1 MKMNRIYIRNI
12 LISAVLLFLVIFLF
26 LFKNRSPF
34 GRSDSNFAP
43 KPDQEITSV
52 ELSDENQSVRLVLI
66 DGIWKVNGTT
76 DARKSGI
83 AFLIKALHEL
93 KIKSPVSPDLF
104 ENEIV
109 LKGIHPVRVKVYDKR
124 KLIRSFYVY
133 RTTSNRYGNIMKIR
147 ERSRQFIVHFPGF
160 EGDIGSIF
168 NPSELYWKPFVIF
181 NLLPSEISSV
191 ALVNNSNPSSSF
203 KIKASGNS
211 WQLSDL
217 KNNLSGWDSS
227 QVKRYISYYTL
238 VPFESLASD
247 LSESGKAR
255 LVSDSA
261 AYKISVT
268 GNDGRITDLEL
279 WERTVDGKKDQD
291 RLLGK
296 TNGIDEYF
304 IVRYFDID
312 PLLRKISYFF
322 PEK

>member
-12 LISAVLLFLVIFLF
+12 LISAVLIFLVIFLV

-43 KPDQEITSV
+43 KSDQEITSV
-52 ELSDENQSVRLVLI
+52 ELSDENHSVKLVLT
-66 DGIWKVNGTT
+66 DGVWKVNGKT

-83 AFLIKALHEL
+83 SFLIKALHEIR
-93 KIKSPVSPDLF
+93 IKSPVSPDLF

-109 LKGIHPVRVKVYDKR
+109 LKEISPVRVKVYDKR
-124 KLIRSFYVY
+124 KLLRSFYVY

-147 ERSRQFIVHFPGF
+147 ERSRPFIVHFPGY
-160 EGDIGSIF
+160 EGDIGPIF
-168 NPSELYWKPFVIF
+168 NPEERFWQPFVIF

-191 ALVNNSNPSSSF
+191 TLLNNIEPSSSF
-203 KIKASGNS
+203 MIKASGNS
-211 WQLSDL
+211 FQLSDTE
-217 KNNLSGWDSS
+217 NEVSGWDTTK
-227 QVKRYISYYTL
+227 VKRYISYYTL
-238 VPFESLASD
+238 VPFESLATD
-247 LSESGKAR
+247 LSESEKAW

-261 AYKISVT
+261 SYKISVT
-268 GNDGRITDLEL
+268 GKDGRITELEL
-279 WERTVDGKKDQD
+279 WNRTVSGKIDPD
-291 RLLGK
+291 RLFGK
-296 TNGIDEYF
+296 TRGSEEYF

>member
-12 LISAVLLFLVIFLF
+12 LISAVLIFLVIFLV

-34 GRSDSNFAP
+34 GRSESNFAP

-52 ELSDENQSVRLVLI
+52 ELSDENQSVKLVLT
-66 DGIWKVNGTT
+66 DGVWIVNGKT

-83 AFLIKALHEL
+83 IFLIKALHEL

-109 LKGIHPVRVKVYDKR
+109 LKKISPVRVKVLEKR
-124 KLIRSFYVY
+124 KLLRSFYVY

-147 ERSRQFIVHFPGF
+147 ERSKPFIVHLPGY
-160 EGDIGSIF
+160 EGDIGPIF
-168 NPSELYWKPFVIF
+168 NPAEKFWQPFILF

-191 ALVNNSNPSSSF
+191 IVYNNADPSSSF
-203 KIKASGNS
+203 KINASGNS
-211 WQLSDL
+211 YKVSDL

-227 QVKRYISYYTL
+227 RVKRYISYYTL

-247 LSESGKAR
+247 LSESEKAG
-255 LVSDSA
+255 LASDSA
-261 AYKISVT
+261 AYRISVA

-279 WERTVDGKKDQD
+279 WERTVNGKKDPD
-291 RLLGK
+291 RLFGRKSGSEGFL
-296 TNGIDEYF
+296 IIRF
-304 IVRYFDID
+304 FDID

-322 PEK
+322 PEE